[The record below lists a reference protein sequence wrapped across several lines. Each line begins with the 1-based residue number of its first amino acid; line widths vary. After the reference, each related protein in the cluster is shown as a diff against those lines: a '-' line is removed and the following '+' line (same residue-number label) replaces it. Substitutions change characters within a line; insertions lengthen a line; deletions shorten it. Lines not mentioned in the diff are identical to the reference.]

1 MSLAVVY
8 SRAIVG
14 IEAPLVRIEVHLTNG
29 FPAFHMVGLPEAAV
43 RESKHRVQSA
53 ILNCQFE
60 FPVKRITV
68 NLAPADLPK
77 EGGRFDLPIAL
88 GILAASKQISL
99 EKFNDY
105 EFAGELAL
113 TGELNSI
120 KGGLSFAMQAAKAN
134 RQLILPEA
142 SAEEACLINLVT
154 VYSARHLLEVCSHLS
169 GETRL
174 TQKTSLNHSE
184 TFSNYPDLLEVYGQS
199 SARRALEIAASG
211 DHSLLFC
218 GPPGTGKTMLASRLI
233 SILPELNSEQAQE
246 VAAIY
251 SISRL
256 GFQTKD
262 WKRRPFRSPHHTS
275 SAIAL
280 VGGSKPPLPGEISLA
295 HHGVL
300 FLDELPE
307 FNRQALECLREP
319 LESGCIHVSRS
330 GYQARFPSLFQLIA
344 AMNPCPCGYLGHHS
358 NLCHCSSQVIQKY
371 KRKISGPFLDRM
383 DLYVEVND
391 SSLITEGFNYIPV
404 GFQEAGEARA
414 SSRSGAYIK
423 YVSSEW
429 QQQSQSLKGDGYK
442 TKIED
447 SKEVRT
453 RVCKVRERQ
462 LNRQQ
467 KLNSKLNSKEI
478 ETYCQ
483 FNKNAFQFLQKAVDH
498 YYLSNRAFVRL
509 TKLART
515 LADMQESLKI
525 EQEHILE
532 ALSYRLNVNVLSS
545 LKN

>member
-391 SSLITEGFNYIPV
+391 SSLITQGFN
-404 GFQEAGEARA
+404 
-414 SSRSGAYIK
+414 
-423 YVSSEW
+423 
-429 QQQSQSLKGDGYK
+429 YK

-532 ALSYRLNVNVLSS
+532 ALSYRLNVNVT
-545 LKN
+545 